1 MKIRGK
7 VLSAIL
13 IIIYLTPLKLAFS
26 FLSFSRSYRQ
36 IINTI
41 LYSTTSKE
49 DKIIWRG
56 ETVTLKSPIELDV
69 EQDYPSMYDQYV
81 QNTYSRYPI
90 TIISGNGCILNDS
103 DNNVYLDCVSGI
115 ATCALGH
122 NNPELTAAIT
132 NQMSMVHHVSNLYYT
147 PPQAKLA
154 SWLTANSVADKV
166 FFCNSGAEANEA
178 AIKLA
183 RKVAFNRGITDPVII
198 TALQSFHGRT
208 LAALSATGQSKYHVG
223 FGYGGEMVQGFVY
236 VPYNDLDALSDVVKK
251 ICVTSEK
258 EKISGRKRGVA
269 AVMLETLQG
278 EGGVIP
284 GNHQYFSHVR
294 QLCDLS
300 SALLIC
306 DEVQIGM
313 GRSGTLWGY
322 EQLNIEPDI
331 FTTAKALGGGIP
343 IGAMCARG
351 SDVVNS
357 FSPGD
362 HASTYGGNPL
372 ACSAALAIAQYFS
385 DHHILKN
392 VQCRGEELTYG
403 LNKIS
408 CEYPDI
414 LGDVRGW
421 GLLKGIQ
428 VKESSRFTASD
439 IVKEAMNNG
448 LLVVSA
454 GPSVVRFIPPLIISE
469 AQIKQ
474 ALFCFKQTIKSLM
487 FKGYIHE

>member
-13 IIIYLTPLKLAFS
+13 FIIYLTPLKFAFS

-41 LYSTTSKE
+41 LTSTTSRE
-49 DKIIWRG
+49 DKTIWRG

-258 EKISGRKRGVA
+258 EKISGRYILY
-269 AVMLETLQG
+269 VM
-278 EGGVIP
+278 
-284 GNHQYFSHVR
+284 
-294 QLCDLS
+294 
-300 SALLIC
+300 
-306 DEVQIGM
+306 
-313 GRSGTLWGY
+313 
-322 EQLNIEPDI
+322 I
-331 FTTAKALGGGIP
+331 F
-343 IGAMCARG
+343 C
-351 SDVVNS
+351 
-357 FSPGD
+357 
-362 HASTYGGNPL
+362 
-372 ACSAALAIAQYFS
+372 
-385 DHHILKN
+385 
-392 VQCRGEELTYG
+392 
-403 LNKIS
+403 
-408 CEYPDI
+408 
-414 LGDVRGW
+414 
-421 GLLKGIQ
+421 
-428 VKESSRFTASD
+428 
-439 IVKEAMNNG
+439 
-448 LLVVSA
+448 
-454 GPSVVRFIPPLIISE
+454 II
-469 AQIKQ
+469 
-474 ALFCFKQTIKSLM
+474 
-487 FKGYIHE
+487 YIYN